1 MIIVNTS
8 VVWYSRYL
16 NTYRR
21 YLRDDTSVANVTI
34 YRGIIIIII
43 IIIIYLFIFLKYPW

>member
-16 NTYRR
+16 DTYRR
-21 YLRDDTSVANVTI
+21 YLRHDTSVANVTI

-43 IIIIYLFIFLKYPW
+43 FFLNTLGSKDPKG